1 MNSQRSLL
9 TLTTATMMAA
19 TLAVAAQSAGAAE
32 PPSST
37 PEALATGA
45 LSSTAQ
51 PPAGVGL
58 TGLIQDLLLPGSELQ
73 VKPDPEGRSPV
84 VVRMTA
90 VRPHGTA
97 GFRYDFSWFAY
108 EAGPHDLS
116 QYLERVD
123 GSPRGAL
130 PAIGVEAV
138 ALLPPGPP
146 QTLPEF
152 QAPLPKLG
160 GYRTALVVGECLW
173 LAGWVALFVWRR
185 PRSSTTA
192 AVAPDAT
199 LPLTDRLR
207 VLLENARTGSLDAD
221 GRAQLERLVLGF
233 WRERLHLIDLPVPE
247 AVHRLRNHPEAGG
260 LLREVESWLHSGKST
275 ASESH
280 MAALLLPYLPPDGNP
295 ASPPAGNPASPPA
308 GNPAS

>member
-130 PAIGVEAV
+130 PAIGVEVVAV
-138 ALLPPGPP
+138 LPPGPP

-160 GYRTALVVGECLW
+160 GYRTALVVGGCLW

-233 WRERLHLIDLPVPE
+233 WRERLHLTDLPVPE

-280 MAALLLPYLPPDGNP
+280 MAALLLPYLPPVGNP
-295 ASPPAGNPASPPA
+295 ASPPADNSASPPA
-308 GNPAS
+308 GATAS

>member
-1 MNSQRSLL
+1 MKLRRSLL
-9 TLTTATMMAA
+9 TLTTATIMAV
-19 TLAVAAQSAGAAE
+19 TLAKAAQSAGAAE

-37 PEALATGA
+37 PGALATGA
-45 LSSTAQ
+45 PSSTAQ

-90 VRPHGTA
+90 VRPNGTA

-123 GSPRGAL
+123 GSPLGAM

-138 ALLPPGPP
+138 AVLPPGPP

-160 GYRTALVVGECLW
+160 GYRTALVAGGCLW
-173 LAGWVALFVWRR
+173 LAGWVALFIWRR
-185 PRSSTTA
+185 PHSSTAT
-192 AVAPDAT
+192 AVAPDAVR
-199 LPLTDRLR
+199 PLAERLR
-207 VLLENARTGSLDAD
+207 FLLESARTGSLDAD
-221 GRAQLERLVLGF
+221 GRAQLERHVLGL
-233 WRERLHLIDLPVPE
+233 WRERLHLTDLPVPE

-275 ASESH
+275 ASETH
-280 MAALLLPYLPPDGNP
+280 MAALLLPYLPPAGATAPPPVGNP
-295 ASPPAGNPASPPA
+295 AS
-308 GNPAS
+308 

>member
-130 PAIGVEAV
+130 PAIGVEVVAV
-138 ALLPPGPP
+138 LPPGPP

-160 GYRTALVVGECLW
+160 GYRTALVVGGCLW

-280 MAALLLPYLPPDGNP
+280 MAALLLPYLPPVGNP

>member
-1 MNSQRSLL
+1 MKLRRSLL
-9 TLTTATMMAA
+9 TLTTATIIMAA
-19 TLAVAAQSAGAAE
+19 TLDVAARSAGAAE

-37 PEALATGA
+37 TGA
-45 LSSTAQ
+45 LTTGALTTGAPSSTAQ

-123 GSPRGAL
+123 GSPLGAM

-160 GYRTALVVGECLW
+160 GYRTALVAGGCLW

-185 PRSSTTA
+185 PRSRTA
-192 AVAPDAT
+192 TAVAP
-199 LPLTDRLR
+199 
-207 VLLENARTGSLDAD
+207 G
-221 GRAQLERLVLGF
+221 
-233 WRERLHLIDLPVPE
+233 
-247 AVHRLRNHPEAGG
+247 
-260 LLREVESWLHSGKST
+260 
-275 ASESH
+275 
-280 MAALLLPYLPPDGNP
+280 P
-295 ASPPAGNPASPPA
+295 ASATSPFA
-308 GNPAS
+308 AR

>member
-1 MNSQRSLL
+1 MKLRRSLL
-9 TLTTATMMAA
+9 TLTTATIMAV
-19 TLAVAAQSAGAAE
+19 TLAKAAQSAGAAE
-32 PPSST
+32 PSSST
-37 PEALATGA
+37 PGALATGA
-45 LSSTAQ
+45 PSSTAQ

-116 QYLERVD
+116 QYLERID
-123 GSPRGAL
+123 GSPLGAM

-160 GYRTALVVGECLW
+160 GYRTALVAGGCLW
-173 LAGWVALFVWRR
+173 LAGWVALFIWRR
-185 PRSSTTA
+185 PRSRTAA
-192 AVAPDAT
+192 AVAPDAVR
-199 LPLTDRLR
+199 PLAERLR
-207 VLLENARTGSLDAD
+207 FLLESARTGSLDAD

-233 WRERLHLIDLPVPE
+233 WRERLHLTDLPVPE

-275 ASESH
+275 ASETH
-280 MAALLLPYLPPDGNP
+280 MAALLLPYLPPAGATAPPPVGNP
-295 ASPPAGNPASPPA
+295 SSPPTGATAS
-308 GNPAS
+308 

>member
-1 MNSQRSLL
+1 MKSQRSLL
-9 TLTTATMMAA
+9 TLTIAALMAA
-19 TLAVAAQSAGAAE
+19 HLAGAARSAGATEA
-32 PPSST
+32 PSS
-37 PEALATGA
+37 A
-45 LSSTAQ
+45 SQ

-84 VVRMTA
+84 VVRLTA

-97 GFRYDFSWFAY
+97 GFRYDLSWFAY

-123 GSPRGAL
+123 GSPLGAL

-138 ALLPPGPP
+138 AVLPPGPP

-160 GYRTALVVGECLW
+160 GYRTALVVGGCLW
-173 LAGWVALFVWRR
+173 LAGLIALFIWRR
-185 PRSSTTA
+185 PRSLTAA

-199 LPLTDRLR
+199 LPLADRLR

-233 WRERLHLIDLPVPE
+233 WRERLQLTNLPVPE
-247 AVHRLRNHPEAGG
+247 AVHCLRNHPEAGG

-275 ASESH
+275 ASATS
-280 MAALLLPYLPPDGNP
+280 MAALLLPYLPPTGAP
-295 ASPPAGNPASPPA
+295 ASSPTGAPT
-308 GNPAS
+308 S

>member
-160 GYRTALVVGECLW
+160 GYRTALVVGGCLW

-233 WRERLHLIDLPVPE
+233 WRERLQLTDLPVPE

-280 MAALLLPYLPPDGNP
+280 MAALLLPYLPPADAPASPPVGNPSSPPTGNP
-295 ASPPAGNPASPPA
+295 AS
-308 GNPAS
+308 

>member
-116 QYLERVD
+116 QYL
-123 GSPRGAL
+123 
-130 PAIGVEAV
+130 
-138 ALLPPGPP
+138 LPPGPP

-160 GYRTALVVGECLW
+160 GYRTALVAGGCLW

-280 MAALLLPYLPPDGNP
+280 MAALLLPYLPPADAPASPPVGNPSSPPTGNP
-295 ASPPAGNPASPPA
+295 AS
-308 GNPAS
+308 

>member
-1 MNSQRSLL
+1 MKSQRSLL
-9 TLTTATMMAA
+9 TLTIAALMAA
-19 TLAVAAQSAGAAE
+19 HLAGAARSAGAAE
-32 PPSST
+32 SLATEAPSS
-37 PEALATGA
+37 A
-45 LSSTAQ
+45 SQ

-58 TGLIQDLLLPGSELQ
+58 TSLIQDLLLPGSELQ

-84 VVRMTA
+84 VVRLTA

-97 GFRYDFSWFAY
+97 GFRYDLSWFAY

-123 GSPRGAL
+123 GSPLGAL

-138 ALLPPGPP
+138 AVLPPGPP

-160 GYRTALVVGECLW
+160 GYRTALVVGGCLW
-173 LAGWVALFVWRR
+173 LAGLIALFIWRR
-185 PRSSTTA
+185 PRSLTAA

-199 LPLTDRLR
+199 LPLADRLR

-233 WRERLHLIDLPVPE
+233 WRERLQLTNLPVPE

-275 ASESH
+275 ASATS
-280 MAALLLPYLPPDGNP
+280 MAALLLPYLPPTGAP
-295 ASPPAGNPASPPA
+295 ASSPTGAPT
-308 GNPAS
+308 S

>member
-1 MNSQRSLL
+1 MKLRRSLL

-19 TLAVAAQSAGAAE
+19 TLAAAALSAGAAE

-45 LSSTAQ
+45 PSSTVQ

-58 TGLIQDLLLPGSELQ
+58 TGLIEDLLLPGSELQ

-123 GSPRGAL
+123 GSPLGAM

-160 GYRTALVVGECLW
+160 GYRTALVAGGCLW

-185 PRSSTTA
+185 PRSSTA
-192 AVAPDAT
+192 AAAPDAVR
-199 LPLTDRLR
+199 PLAERLR
-207 VLLENARTGSLDAD
+207 FLLESARTGSLDAD

-233 WRERLHLIDLPVPE
+233 WRERLHLTDLPVPE

-275 ASESH
+275 ASESS
-280 MAALLLPYLPPDGNP
+280 MAALLLPYLPPVGNP
-295 ASPPAGNPASPPA
+295 ASQPTGNPAS
-308 GNPAS
+308 

>member
-1 MNSQRSLL
+1 MKLRRSLL
-9 TLTTATMMAA
+9 TLTTATLMAV
-19 TLAVAAQSAGAAE
+19 TLAKAARSAGAAE

-37 PEALATGA
+37 TGA
-45 LSSTAQ
+45 PSSTAQ

-116 QYLERVD
+116 QYLERID
-123 GSPRGAL
+123 GSPLGAM

-138 ALLPPGPP
+138 AVLPPGPP

-160 GYRTALVVGECLW
+160 GYRTALVVGGCLW

-185 PRSSTTA
+185 PRSSTA
-192 AVAPDAT
+192 AASAPDAT
-199 LPLTDRLR
+199 LPLADRLR
-207 VLLENARTGSLDAD
+207 FLLENARTGSLDAD

-233 WRERLHLIDLPVPE
+233 WRERLHLTNLPVPE

-275 ASESH
+275 ASETS
-280 MAALLLPYLPPDGNP
+280 MAALLLPYLPPVDATASAPTGAP
-295 ASPPAGNPASPPA
+295 AL
-308 GNPAS
+308 